1 MIHLDT
7 HVVVWL
13 VSGLSAKVPPPV
25 LDRLE
30 QDEVA
35 TSPMVRLEL
44 EYLRE
49 IGRLRHPA
57 ERVLG
62 ELRRALGA
70 IEDATPFGE
79 VISEATALTWTR
91 DPFDRLIA
99 AQALAAGCVLVTADQ
114 NLRERLPAGTLW
126 A

>member
-13 VSGLSAKVPPPV
+13 VSGLSAKVPQPV

-30 QDEVA
+30 QDQAA

-44 EYLRE
+44 EFLHE

-62 ELRRALGA
+62 EMRRATGLV
-70 IEDATPFGE
+70 EDPTSFGE
-79 VISEATALTWTR
+79 VIGEAAALTWTR
-91 DPFDRLIA
+91 DPFDRIIV
-99 AQALAAGCVLVTADQ
+99 AQALAAGCPLITADRA
-114 NLRERLPAGTLW
+114 LRERLPAHTVW